1 MSETRFVLPT
11 APIVEAV
18 VDIDCDLPPNLDI
31 EALDTAGKEA
41 YGDRYPRAQRRM
53 FNAHQAVM
61 VPGQPPQVTSSEGWQ
76 AHQYLSDD
84 GKQLVQVRPNGFSF
98 NRLAPYSSLD
108 DYLPEIDRT
117 WRLFVELAHPL
128 VCRAV
133 RMRYINRIE
142 LPLTAGRVNLD
153 EFLTAAP
160 RPPDETALQ
169 IGGFFQEQTLEEVA
183 TGHQASVAL
192 APQQRI
198 EDRWPVILDITVM
211 APGDFEPGDWPAI
224 SGRMAQLRRLKN
236 LIFRNALTERCL
248 QLFNT

>member
-1 MSETRFVLPT
+1 MSESQFVLPT

-18 VDIDCDLPPNLDI
+18 VDIDCDLPPNVDI
-31 EALDTAGKEA
+31 EALDIAGKAA

-53 FNAHQAVM
+53 FNAHRAVM
-61 VPGQPPQVTSSEGWQ
+61 VLGQPPQVTSSEGWQ

-84 GKQLVQVRPNGFSF
+84 RKQLVQVRPNGFSF

-108 DYLPEIDRT
+108 DYLPEIERT
-117 WRLFVELAHPL
+117 WRLYVELAHPL

-142 LPLTAGRVNLD
+142 LPLTEGRVNLD

-160 RPPDETALQ
+160 RPADEAALHLS
-169 IGGFFQEQTLEEVA
+169 GFFQQQDVVETA
-183 TGHQASVAL
+183 TGHQAVVVL
-192 APQQRI
+192 APQPHTQ
-198 EDRWPVILDITVM
+198 DRLPLIFDITATASDDV
-211 APGDFEPGDWPAI
+211 EPGNWPAI
-224 SGRMAQLRRLKN
+224 SGKMAQLRNLKN
-236 LIFRNALTERCL
+236 LIFRKTLTERCL